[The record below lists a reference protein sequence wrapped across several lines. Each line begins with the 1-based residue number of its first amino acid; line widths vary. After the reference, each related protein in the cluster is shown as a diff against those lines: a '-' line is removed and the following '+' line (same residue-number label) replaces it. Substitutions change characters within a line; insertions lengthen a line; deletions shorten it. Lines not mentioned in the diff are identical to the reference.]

1 MLMKTLSHRKTHTL
15 VRNFCYHS
23 RKTAQGKKTHG
34 KSLEAGRPE
43 VNSRLAGKTR
53 TPSSKAS
60 QQLPAE
66 VSFSPHIPAAVQA
79 HSTHTVQLQK
89 ILKSVISKK
98 GRAFYFSNHSACP
111 KGTQIFTEKTAYHKD
126 HTAEPLLWPLFH
138 CGQPAHVPHLQLM
151 PLISLLEGWSLPNKA
166 LQCVLQRV

>member
-1 MLMKTLSHRKTHTL
+1 MKVLSHRKTHTL

-23 RKTAQGKKTHG
+23 RKTAQGKETHG

-53 TPSSKAS
+53 TPSFKSS

-66 VSFSPHIPAAVQA
+66 VSFLPHIPAAVHA

-89 ILKSVISKK
+89 ILESVISKK

-111 KGTQIFTEKTAYHKD
+111 KGTQIFTEKTAYQPQRPHCRISAL
-126 HTAEPLLWPLFH
+126 TSFPLWPASSCSAPSTHATHFSP
-138 CGQPAHVPHLQLM
+138 GGMKP
-151 PLISLLEGWSLPNKA
+151 K
-166 LQCVLQRV
+166 